1 MELEQRTLRVS
12 TVVIVC
18 AIVLRLLSGGILE
31 PVTQALSSSQVS
43 SFLLFLG
50 TGRVIRLTE
59 PELPTQAPTVPTQAG
74 ETEPTEPPTDAPT
87 QPPVTLPVF
96 APEDAALIEVNN
108 YCGYQ
113 ADIPA
118 LLQQPLSWDLT
129 DQAPAVLIVHSHGS
143 ESYTK
148 TESYTESSG
157 YRTLD
162 TRYNVVSVGD
172 RIAEILEA
180 GGIRVIH
187 DRTLHDYPS
196 YNGSYD
202 NSRAAIADYLKQY
215 PSIRMVLDIHR
226 DAMTDSTGKQVGTTV
241 STGTGSAA
249 QLMMVVGTDAG
260 GLKHPQWQTNMAL
273 AVKLHV
279 QLEKQTP
286 GICRPIS
293 FRSQRFNQDLSAGGM
308 LIEIGA
314 AGNTRQEAL
323 VAAELLAQGILTLA
337 RGTADVV

>member
-1 MELEQRTLRVS
+1 MELEQRTLRVG

-31 PVTQALSSSQVS
+31 PVTQALSSSRVS

-74 ETEPTEPPTDAPT
+74 DTEPTEPPTDAPT
-87 QPPVTLPVF
+87 QPPVSLPVF

-172 RIAEILEA
+172 RVAELLEA

-215 PSIRMVLDIHR
+215 PSIQMVLDIHR

>member
-1 MELEQRTLRVS
+1 MELEQRTLRIG

-18 AIVLRLLSGGILE
+18 AILLRLLSGGILS
-31 PVTQALSSSQVS
+31 PVLRAVSSSQVS
-43 SFLLFLG
+43 SFLLYLG
-50 TGRVIRLTE
+50 TGRVIRPAQPQT
-59 PELPTQAPTVPTQAG
+59 PPATDPPAPTV
-74 ETEPTEPPTDAPT
+74 ETEPVIPPTEPPTEAPI
-87 QPPVTLPVF
+87 TLPVF
-96 APEDAALIEVNN
+96 APEDAALIRVNN
-108 YCGYQ
+108 FCGYS
-113 ADIPA
+113 ADIPT

-129 DQAPAVLIVHSHGS
+129 DQAPAVLIVHTHGS

-148 TESYTESSG
+148 TESYTETSG

-162 TRYNVVSVGD
+162 TRYNVVSIGD
-172 RIAEILEA
+172 RVAEILEA
-180 GGIRVIH
+180 GGVRVIH

-202 NSRAAIADYLKQY
+202 NSRAAIAEYLKQY

-226 DAMTDSTGKQVGTTV
+226 DAMADSTGKQIGTTV
-241 STGTGSAA
+241 PVGSQSAA

-260 GLKHPQWQTNMAL
+260 GLKHPGWQTNMAL
-273 AVKLHV
+273 AVKLHA

-323 VAAELLAQGILTLA
+323 TAAELLAQGILTLA
-337 RGTADVV
+337 RGAGEVI

>member
-1 MELEQRTLRVS
+1 MELEQRTLRVG
-12 TVVIVC
+12 TAVIVL
-18 AIVLRLLSGGILE
+18 AIVLRLISGSILD
-31 PVTQALSSSQVS
+31 PVTRMLSSSEVS

-50 TGRVIRLTE
+50 TGRVIHLTQ
-59 PELPTQAPTVPTQAG
+59 PELPTQAPT
-74 ETEPTEPPTDAPT
+74 DPT
-87 QPPVTLPVF
+87 QPADTEPVTEPSVTLPVF
-96 APEDAALIEVNN
+96 APEDAALVEVNN

-113 ADIPA
+113 ADISA

-129 DQAPAVLIVHSHGS
+129 GEEPTVLIVHTHGS

-148 TESYTESSG
+148 TESYTETSG

-162 TRYNVVSVGD
+162 TRYNVVSIGD

-180 GGIRVIH
+180 GGVRVIH

-196 YNGSYD
+196 YSGSYD
-202 NSRAAIADYLKQY
+202 NSRSAIAEYLQQY

-226 DAMTDSTGKQVGTTV
+226 DAMTDSTGNQIGTTV
-241 STGTGSAA
+241 SANGQSAA

-260 GLKHPQWQTNMAL
+260 GLKHPQWQTNLAL
-273 AVKLHV
+273 ALKLHA

-286 GICRPIS
+286 GICRPVS

-308 LIEIGA
+308 LIEVGA

-323 VAAELLAQGILTLA
+323 NAAELLAQSILSLA
-337 RGTADVV
+337 RGTEKVY